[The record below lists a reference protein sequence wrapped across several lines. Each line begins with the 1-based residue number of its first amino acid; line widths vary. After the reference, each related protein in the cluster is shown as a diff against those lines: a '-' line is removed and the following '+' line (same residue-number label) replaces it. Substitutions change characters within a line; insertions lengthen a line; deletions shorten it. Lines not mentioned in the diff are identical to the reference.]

1 MMKPYAFASLICV
14 VLMAACGGAPETPG
28 TSSDGVGA
36 VAPIERQYG
45 KPADTV
51 WDATMS
57 AMKSLDL
64 KIDVDRH
71 DDLGGEIIARRADGR
86 RVTANLASVDKTTT
100 KVAIKADRT
109 SAEAAAQIHE
119 RIAEKLGMG
128 EAKAAIFGGNTLDGA
143 YSADFGGAL
152 AAADRACKVLGFVVT
167 GREAHDTWAQ
177 LDART
182 GDSTPLRFRLD
193 HRDDR
198 GTPTGVKFIAG
209 RGKTDD
215 SKSLA
220 ARMKSEFERQL
231 TLPAK

>member
-1 MMKPYAFASLICV
+1 MKNHVLASLWCAV
-14 VLMAACGGAPETPG
+14 VLAACGGTPETPG
-28 TSSDGVGA
+28 TSSDGAGA
-36 VAPIERQYG
+36 NAPIERQYG
-45 KPADTV
+45 KPTDKV
-51 WDATMS
+51 WDATL
-57 AMKSLDL
+57 AALKSLDL

-86 RVTANLASVDKTTT
+86 RVTANLASVDKSTT

-109 SAEAAAQIHE
+109 SPEAAAQIHE

-128 EAKAAIFGGNTLDGA
+128 EAKAATFGGNTLDGA
-143 YSADFGGAL
+143 YGVDFGAAL
-152 AAADRACKVLGFVVT
+152 TAAERACKVLGFVVT
-167 GREAHDTWAQ
+167 GRQAHDAWAQ

-182 GDSTPLRFRLD
+182 ADSTPLRFRFE

-198 GTPTGVKFIAG
+198 SAPTGVSFIAG

-215 SKSLA
+215 SKSLVSM
-220 ARMKSEFERQL
+220 MKSEFERQL